1 MKKYRI
7 IEVKAPARAI
17 YVDEK
22 SQLPEFI
29 RYGTPYYYVEV
40 KEGFFDKW
48 QRLDPCFDTGL
59 AAYFYA
65 YNLTLEPKERVI
77 TTL

>member
-7 IEVKAPARAI
+7 VEVKAPENAM

-29 RYGTPYYYVEV
+29 RYGTPYYYIEA
-40 KEGFFDKW
+40 KESFFGKW
-48 QRLDPCFDTGL
+48 KRLDPCFGTAL

-65 YNLTLEPKERVI
+65 YNLSLEPKERVI